1 VGILGAGPVTQAIH
15 LPSLARLGHILTVRH
30 IMDVDPSVAESVAAR
45 VGRNTQ
51 HQHRGAPRRPHRG
64 NRGHLQ
70 PAPVPRQQVIAAC
83 RAGKKAV
90 LCEKP
95 FAMNAQ
101 EAAEI
106 SAVSEETGVPI
117 IVGAM
122 HTFDPGWL
130 AAQENWDDLPETA
143 HTIRSSIV
151 LPPNARFEDFATE
164 IITRP
169 AGGAPDYTDPEVIKG
184 ALRGG
189 IMGLAIHDLPLI
201 RRFTPDFKDIEV
213 LQARHVRPFG
223 YVISLRTPTRTIE
236 LRAAMNNTWK
246 PEWSFEAFSDD
257 AALRIDFTPSYVQAG
272 SATARI
278 RTAAGT
284 AVLGPFG
291 HNGYEGEWR
300 KLADI
305 ARGTG
310 TAPDPETLI
319 HDLEFALAIANAA
332 AARVDAGLAAE
343 ASESGAAVVLDQRW
357 AGNAVLAGPR
367 ANVQSVI
374 ADALG
379 DAVLM
384 DSVAVAAPGT
394 DPLQLLTEQLS
405 AVLHSDIELRNVRMV
420 QRSANGYTVAA
431 VLPGGAPVALQG
443 ILTSSLPATASIC
456 VLTSTGRADIVLP
469 DPAAAWPAEVRVVT
483 AEGAT
488 TLPTL
493 YESAHRTSWSRVHSP
508 AAASSA

>member
-1 VGILGAGPVTQAIH
+1 MSSHLDAAPLGVGILGAGPVTQAIH
-15 LPSLARLGHILTVRH
+15 LPSLARLGDILTVRH
-30 IMDVDPSVAESVAAR
+30 IMDVDPAVAESVAAR
-45 VGRNTQ
+45 VGAAHSTSLEALLGDPAVEIVAICSP
-51 HQHRGAPRRPHRG
+51 HQFHAE
-64 NRGHLQ
+64 
-70 PAPVPRQQVIAAC
+70 QVIAAC

-95 FAMNAQ
+95 FAMNAE
-101 EAAEI
+101 EAAQI

-143 HTIRSSIV
+143 HTVRSSIV

-169 AGGAPDYTDPEVIKG
+169 AGGSPDYSDPEVIKG

-213 LQARHVRPFG
+213 LEARHVRPFG

-272 SATARI
+272 SAVATFSKSG
-278 RTAAGT
+278 GT
-284 AVLGPFG
+284 TGAVTTSLGPFE

-300 KLADI
+300 ELA
-305 ARGTG
+305 ALATG
-310 TAPDPETLI
+310 TKQPPPAQTLI
-319 HDLEFALAIANAA
+319 DDLTFAL
-332 AARVDAGLAAE
+332 D
-343 ASESGAAVVLDQRW
+343 
-357 AGNAVLAGPR
+357 
-367 ANVQSVI
+367 I
-374 ADALG
+374 ADA
-379 DAVLM
+379 
-384 DSVAVAAPGT
+384 
-394 DPLQLLTEQLS
+394 
-405 AVLHSDIELRNVRMV
+405 
-420 QRSANGYTVAA
+420 TVARFDA
-431 VLPGGAPVALQG
+431 
-443 ILTSSLPATASIC
+443 
-456 VLTSTGRADIVLP
+456 RH
-469 DPAAAWPAEVRVVT
+469 
-483 AEGAT
+483 T
-488 TLPTL
+488 TLPAVP
-493 YESAHRTSWSRVHSP
+493 EGAH
-508 AAASSA
+508 A